1 MMGAIVDWILDFLY
15 GLAVLAIGWLPDS
28 PFQTQEF
35 RNTLL
40 GFSDLMGQINYF
52 VPVGQ
57 MLTITGAYVAA
68 VLVWYGVR
76 WILRFVRYI
85 D

>member
-1 MMGAIVDWILDFLY
+1 MGAIVDWILDFLY
-15 GLAVLAIGWLPDS
+15 ALAVLAIGWLPNS
-28 PFQTQEF
+28 PFQTESF
-35 RNTLL
+35 RETLS
-40 GFSDLMGQINYF
+40 GFSELMSNINYF

-57 MLTITGAYVAA
+57 MLTITAAYVAA
-68 VLVWYGVR
+68 VLIWYGVR

>member
-1 MMGAIVDWILDFLY
+1 MGVVVDWILDFLY
-15 GLAVLAIGWLPDS
+15 SLAVLSIGWLPDS
-28 PFQTQEF
+28 PFQTDSF
-35 RNTLL
+35 RKTLS
-40 GFSDLMGQINYF
+40 GFSDLMSYINYF

-57 MLTITGAYVAA
+57 MLTITAAYVAA
-68 VLVWYGVR
+68 ILIWYGVR

>member
-1 MMGAIVDWILDFLY
+1 VGAIIDWILDFLY
-15 GLAVLAIGWLPDS
+15 DLAVLAIGWLPDS

-35 RNTLL
+35 QETLS
-40 GFSDLMGQINYF
+40 GFSDLMAQINYF
-52 VPVGQ
+52 VPIGQ
-57 MLTITGAYVAA
+57 MMAITAAYIGA
-68 VLVWYGVR
+68 VLIWYGVR

>member
-1 MMGAIVDWILDFLY
+1 MGAIVDLILDFLY
-15 GLAVLAIGWLPDS
+15 GLAALAIGWLPDS
-28 PFQTQEF
+28 PFQTESF
-35 RNTLL
+35 KHTLL
-40 GFSDLMGQINYF
+40 GFSELMSNINYF

-57 MLTITGAYVAA
+57 MLTITAAYISA
-68 VLVWYGVR
+68 VIVWYGVR